1 MGLFVGAKTLWLEPL
16 MSVRVGEAKAL
27 LDAILWSI
35 ELGFD
40 RIIFSID
47 AKYVADSFNSW
58 THDRTKYGDIIRQC
72 RCLVEYSRSNSH
84 VEFFKREAS

>member
-1 MGLFVGAKTLWLEPL
+1 LC
-16 MSVRVGEAKAL
+16 
-27 LDAILWSI
+27 SI

-40 RIIFSID
+40 RIIFSIN

-58 THDRTKYGDIIRQC
+58 THDLKKYGDIIRQC
-72 RCLVEYSRSNSH
+72 RCLVEYNSSNSH